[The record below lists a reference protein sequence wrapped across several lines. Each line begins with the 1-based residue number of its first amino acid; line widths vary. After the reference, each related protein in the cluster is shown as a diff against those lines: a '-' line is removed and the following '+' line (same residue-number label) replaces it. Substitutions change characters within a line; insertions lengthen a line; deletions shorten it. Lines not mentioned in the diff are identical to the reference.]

1 MSEKRAGKVV
11 SVTDIGSNFV
21 RMGVYQA
28 GKGGVQRLDYLEVPL
43 RLGHEVFATGRISV
57 STVRQ
62 LSSILRRSEERRV
75 GKECRS
81 RWSPDH

>member
-1 MSEKRAGKVV
+1 MGAAMSEKRAGKVV

-62 LSSILRRSEERRV
+62 LSSILRGYAQV
-75 GKECRS
+75 M
-81 RWSPDH
+81 